1 MGFFTVTPKSK
12 LDLPLTEP
20 GRRVQQ
26 TMLRIDPDAI
36 APQPPRDYIA
46 AVLRGSGQDTTLTAG
61 HYVPTRVRQINDTM
75 LSLNHARMLWV
86 SGDISPALAARIHDE
101 VFANPRF
108 AELSN
113 AATPDQ
119 GVAFA
124 SMITA
129 RDLAHIRNS
138 LAISVD
144 NHTYTDDAVHD
155 HAAQCVNVLN
165 STLDAAQPDTTVL
178 YSCIIEKF

>member
-1 MGFFTVTPKSK
+1 
-12 LDLPLTEP
+12 
-20 GRRVQQ
+20 
-26 TMLRIDPDAI
+26 MLRIDPDAI
-36 APQPPRDYIA
+36 APQSPRDYIA
-46 AVLRGSGQDTTLTAG
+46 AVLRGAS

-75 LSLNHARMLWV
+75 LSLDHARMLWV
-86 SGDISPALAARIHDE
+86 SGDINPALAAHIHDE

-124 SMITA
+124 SVITA

-138 LAISVD
+138 LAVSVD

-165 STLDAAQPDTTVL
+165 NTLDAAQPDTTVL
-178 YSCIIEKF
+178 YSCIVEKF